1 MPELMFEIQDPPSK
15 GILKIYNDRIE
26 LTKRDVNKW
35 FNNITTKT
43 IPLSSVTSV
52 QIKKPGSIMAGFIS
66 FSIAGGKEFMG
77 ASTMDAIQD
86 ENSFLI
92 RNETYLKATKIKEY
106 IDSQIANR
114 GKEGTIQLS
123 SADEIAKFK
132 SLLDQGVITQDEFD
146 AKKKQLL
153 GL

>member
-52 QIKKPGSIMAGFIS
+52 QIKKQVLSW
-66 FSIAGGKEFMG
+66 
-77 ASTMDAIQD
+77 
-86 ENSFLI
+86 
-92 RNETYLKATKIKEY
+92 R
-106 IDSQIANR
+106 DS
-114 GKEGTIQLS
+114 S
-123 SADEIAKFK
+123 P
-132 SLLDQGVITQDEFD
+132 SLLLAEKNLWELAPWMPFKMKIHS
-146 AKKKQLL
+146 
-153 GL
+153 

>member
-1 MPELMFEIQDPPSK
+1 
-15 GILKIYNDRIE
+15 
-26 LTKRDVNKW
+26 
-35 FNNITTKT
+35 
-43 IPLSSVTSV
+43 
-52 QIKKPGSIMAGFIS
+52 MAGFIS
-66 FSIAGGKEFMG
+66 FSITGGKEFMG

-132 SLLDQGVITQDEFD
+132 SLLDQGVITQEEFD

>member
-92 RNETYLKATKIKEY
+92 RNETYLKATKIK
-106 IDSQIANR
+106 D
-114 GKEGTIQLS
+114 
-123 SADEIAKFK
+123 
-132 SLLDQGVITQDEFD
+132 
-146 AKKKQLL
+146 
-153 GL
+153 